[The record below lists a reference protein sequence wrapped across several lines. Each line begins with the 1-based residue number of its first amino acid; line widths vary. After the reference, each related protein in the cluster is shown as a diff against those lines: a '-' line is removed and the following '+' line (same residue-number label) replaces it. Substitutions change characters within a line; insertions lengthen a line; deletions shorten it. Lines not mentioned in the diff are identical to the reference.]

1 MISMPSFESLRAQLR
16 GELITP
22 ESSEYD
28 TARRLW
34 NGMLDRH
41 PAGIARCSGV
51 ADVVTCVR
59 YAAEH
64 GVLLAIRGGGHNV
77 AGLAMCDDGL
87 VIDLG
92 RMKGAHVDP
101 RRRTIRA
108 QGGMCWGDFDRET
121 HLFGLATTGGAV
133 STTGIAGLTLGG
145 GVGWLNGRCGFVCDN
160 VLSFEVVT
168 ADGSVRIASAD
179 EHPDLYW
186 ALRGGGGNF
195 GVVTSFEFQLYPIS
209 TVIGGLLI
217 HPLDRGRDV
226 LRFYRDYVAS
236 APDELT
242 VYAAALTMPD
252 GLETLAL
259 VPCYC
264 GADLEEGTRL
274 LEPLRRFGPPVADLV
289 APIPYVVMQQ
299 MLDATCPYG
308 IHSYWKSNF
317 MHDLTDDG
325 IETFVEFA
333 RSRTSPRTI
342 AVIEHYHG
350 QALRVPPDATAF
362 ALRTE
367 TFDLVIL
374 TLWEGGD
381 PEPHIQWARKFWTA
395 MKPSSAG
402 SVYVNALSVDE
413 EGRLRE
419 AYGAN
424 YGRLSEVKA
433 KYDPS
438 NVFRVNHNIRP
449 LAVAP

>member
-1 MISMPSFESLRAQLR
+1 MTSFESLRTQLR
-16 GELITP
+16 GELIMP

-28 TARRLW
+28 AARRLW
-34 NGMLDRH
+34 NGMLDKR

-51 ADVVTCVR
+51 ADVVACVR
-59 YAAEH
+59 HAAEH
-64 GVLLAIRGGGHNV
+64 NVLLAIRGGGHNV
-77 AGLAMCDDGL
+77 AGLAMCDGGL
-87 VIDLG
+87 VIDLS

-168 ADGSVRIASAD
+168 ADGSVRTASAG

-217 HPLDRGRDV
+217 HPLERGRDV
-226 LRFYRDYVAS
+226 LRFYRDCVAS

-242 VYAAALTMPD
+242 VYAAALTMSD
-252 GLETLAL
+252 GLESLAL

-264 GADLEEGTRL
+264 GEDLEEGARV
-274 LEPLRRFGPPVADLV
+274 LEPLRRFGPPLADLV
-289 APIPYVVMQQ
+289 VPMPYVVMQQ
-299 MLDATCPYG
+299 ILDVACPYG

-317 MHDLTDDG
+317 MRDLTDDG
-325 IETFVEFA
+325 IDTFVEFA
-333 RSRTSPRTI
+333 RGRTSPRTI

-402 SVYVNALSVDE
+402 TVYVNALSVDE
-413 EGRLRE
+413 ESRLRE
-419 AYGAN
+419 AYGVN
-424 YGRLSEVKA
+424 YERLAEVKA

-449 LAVAP
+449 SVASL

>member
-1 MISMPSFESLRAQLR
+1 
-16 GELITP
+16 
-22 ESSEYD
+22 
-28 TARRLW
+28 
-34 NGMLDRH
+34 
-41 PAGIARCSGV
+41 
-51 ADVVTCVR
+51 
-59 YAAEH
+59 
-64 GVLLAIRGGGHNV
+64 
-77 AGLAMCDDGL
+77 
-87 VIDLG
+87 
-92 RMKGAHVDP
+92 
-101 RRRTIRA
+101 
-108 QGGMCWGDFDRET
+108 MCWGDFDRET

-168 ADGSVRIASAD
+168 ADGSVRVASAE
-179 EHPDLYW
+179 EHSDLYW

-195 GVVTSFEFQLYPIS
+195 GVVTSFKFQLYPIS
-209 TVIGGLLI
+209 TVIGGLLV

-252 GLETLAL
+252 GLEALAL

-264 GADLEEGTRL
+264 GEDLEEGARV
-274 LEPLRRFGPPVADLV
+274 LEPMRRFGPPLADLV
-289 APIPYVVMQQ
+289 APMPYVVMQQ
-299 MLDATCPYG
+299 MLDAACPYG

-317 MHDLTDDG
+317 MHDLTDNG
-325 IETFVEFA
+325 IDTFVAFA

-374 TLWEGGD
+374 TQWEGGD
-381 PEPHIQWARKFWTA
+381 SEPHIQWARKFWTA

-402 SVYVNALSVDE
+402 TVYVNALSADE
-413 EGRLRE
+413 EGRLLE

-424 YGRLSEVKA
+424 YERLAEVKA

-449 LAVAP
+449 LAATL